1 MPCDAGMIW
10 MEEKRRGGRAADQ
23 NLSQGSCELL
33 RGLVRSLPE
42 AVAVTRGEE
51 VIFVNPEF
59 TELFGYTPK
68 QVIGALLRDLLVPE
82 ERREESLTLL
92 ELARRR
98 GRVAIDTVRM
108 DSRGNPVDVSIALAV
123 FQEDGQEPGLIASFR
138 DIRGRRQSEARL
150 QHYALHDVLTGLP
163 NRALFLDRLKL
174 AMARRARRRNQNC
187 AVMFV
192 DLDRFKEI
200 NDLHGHAAGD
210 ALLVEVAER
219 LRGALR
225 PHDTAARLSGD
236 EFALLLD
243 NLTSMDDLR
252 VIAARILAEFQ
263 RTFVLEGKM
272 LAVGASIGVAMC
284 AEDHQLPEQLLRDAD
299 FAMYRA
305 KQQGGLR
312 CEIFD
317 SQMQVHLIL
326 RNERESEMRAL
337 LDRRDFA
344 VWYQPY
350 YHLQSGTL
358 QGFES
363 LLRWRRQN
371 GTYESLQ
378 EMLQVADHAGYAMHL
393 NRETMRTSCEQLQAW
408 SQQWRDRTFSLSI
421 NLSARQLYHPEL
433 LGLFSSVLESSSI
446 DPHRLIVEISEGALS
461 EDPKAALRIVD
472 RLAER
477 GVQIAVDNFGSQLAP
492 LSQLLRFP
500 IDIIKLDRELV
511 ASVSLNGKHQ
521 AALRSITE
529 LGHSLGLT
537 VFAQGVEDAAQMEAL
552 RAAGCDIVQGYLFAP
567 ALEPGAAT
575 HLLTQQSGSPA
586 WGQA

>member
-1 MPCDAGMIW
+1 
-10 MEEKRRGGRAADQ
+10 MEEKWSGGRAADR
-23 NLSQGSCELL
+23 NLTQGSCELL

-59 TELFGYTPK
+59 TELFGFTPE
-68 QVIGALLRDLLVPE
+68 QVIGSLLGELLVPE

-123 FQEDGQEPGLIASFR
+123 FQQEGQEPGLIASFR

-174 AMARRARRRNQNC
+174 AMARRARRRDQNC

-200 NDLHGHAAGD
+200 NDQHGHAAGD

-243 NLTSMDDLR
+243 NLISMDDLR
-252 VIAARILAEFQ
+252 MIAARILAEFQ
-263 RTFVLEGKM
+263 RAFVLEGKM
-272 LAVGASIGVAMC
+272 LSVGASIGVAMC
-284 AEDHQLPEQLLRDAD
+284 AADHQLPEHLLRDAD
-299 FAMYRA
+299 YAMYRA

-350 YHLQSGTL
+350 YSMRSGTL
-358 QGFES
+358 EGFES

-378 EMLQVADHAGYAMHL
+378 EMLQVADDAGYAMHL
-393 NRETMRTSCEQLQAW
+393 NRETMRTSCEQLQVW
-408 SQQWRDRTFSLSI
+408 SQQWRDRIFSLSI

-433 LGLFSSVLESSSI
+433 IGLFSSVLESSPI

-477 GVQIAVDNFGSQLAP
+477 GVRIAVDNFGSQLAP

-537 VFAQGVEDAAQMEAL
+537 VFAQGVEHAAQMDAL
-552 RAAGCDIVQGYLFAP
+552 RAAGCDMVQGYLFAP

-575 HLLTQQSGSPA
+575 HLLTQQSGSSA
-586 WGQA
+586 WEQA

>member
-1 MPCDAGMIW
+1 MGED
-10 MEEKRRGGRAADQ
+10 RRDDKAA
-23 NLSQGSCELL
+23 NRNSSEGSCELL

-51 VIFVNPEF
+51 VIFINPEF
-59 TELFGYTPK
+59 TELFGYTSE
-68 QVIGALLRDLLVPE
+68 QVLGSLLSELLVPA
-82 ERREESLTLL
+82 ERREESATLL

-108 DSRGNPVDVSIALAV
+108 DHRGNPVDVSIALAV
-123 FQEDGQEPGLIASFR
+123 FRQEGLEPGLIASYR

-174 AMARRARRRNQNC
+174 AMARRARRRDLNC

-192 DLDRFKEI
+192 DLDRFKDV
-200 NDLHGHAAGD
+200 NDQHGHAAGD

-219 LRGALR
+219 LRAALR

-252 VIAARILAEFQ
+252 VISGRILAGFERAF
-263 RTFVLEGKM
+263 TLDGKVLS
-272 LAVGASIGVAMC
+272 VGASIGVAMC
-284 AEDHQLPEQLLRDAD
+284 ADDHQLPEHLLRDAD
-299 FAMYRA
+299 YAMYRA

-350 YHLQSGTL
+350 FHLQSGTL

-378 EMLQVADHAGYAMHL
+378 EMLRIADNAGYAMHL
-393 NRETMRTSCEQLQAW
+393 NRETMRTSCEQLQVW
-408 SQQWRDRTFSLSI
+408 TQQWQDRTFTLSI

-433 LGLFSSVLESSSI
+433 IGLFSSVLEASPI

-461 EDPKAALRIVD
+461 EDTTTALRIVE

-477 GVQIAVDNFGSQLAP
+477 GVRIAVDNFGSQLAP
-492 LSQLLRFP
+492 LSQLLQFP
-500 IDIIKLDRELV
+500 VDIIKLDRELV
-511 ASVSLNGKHQ
+511 ASVSLNGKHL

-537 VFAQGVEDAAQMEAL
+537 VFAQGVEDAAQMDAL
-552 RAAGCDIVQGYLFAP
+552 RAAGCDMVQGYLFAP

-575 HLLTQQSGSPA
+575 HLLTQSAGSSSL
-586 WGQA
+586 GQA